1 MTALRDGPDSLLDA
15 LERQADVLNLPRVGT
30 DDNFA
35 FPTMQV
41 NLSATKHAD
50 TNARTALFTL
60 SRPSLTAIILGDS
73 FKSDLGQFA
82 GKHIDQHDSYG
93 GVTCMTTLSDLDE
106 TDQAGYF
113 IVGDLG
119 VAIGPYAVLTFPHVR
134 WY

>member
-1 MTALRDGPDSLLDA
+1 MTALRDGLVLLLDA
-15 LERQADVLNLPRVGT
+15 LECQADVLNLPRVGT
-30 DDNFA
+30 NDNFA

-50 TNARTALFTL
+50 TNAHTALFTL

-82 GKHIDQHDSYG
+82 GKHIDQHDLYG
-93 GVTCMTTLSDLDE
+93 GVMCMTTLSNLDE
-106 TDQAGYF
+106 TDQAGHF
-113 IVGDLG
+113 IISDLG
-119 VAIGPYAVLTFPHVR
+119 IAIGLYAVLMFPHVQ

>member
-1 MTALRDGPDSLLDA
+1 MTALHDGPDLLLDA
-15 LERQADVLNLPRVGT
+15 LERQANVLNLLHVET

-41 NLSATKHAD
+41 NLLATKHAD
-50 TNARTALFTL
+50 TNARMALFTL
-60 SRPSLTAIILGDS
+60 SRPSLMAIILGDS
-73 FKSDLGQFA
+73 FKLDLGQFA
-82 GKHIDQHDSYG
+82 RKHIDQHESYR
-93 GVTCMTTLSDLDE
+93 GVMCMTTLSDLDE